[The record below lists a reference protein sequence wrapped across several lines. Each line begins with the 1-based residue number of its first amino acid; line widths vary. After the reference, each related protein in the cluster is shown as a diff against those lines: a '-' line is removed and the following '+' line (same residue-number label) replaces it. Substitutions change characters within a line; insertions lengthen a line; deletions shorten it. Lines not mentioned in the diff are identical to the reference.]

1 MSNWIGKSVRTRL
14 LNISKVYGEKDGF
27 MKLLVRYLHE
37 RLIYRI
43 SVSKYREN
51 LFLKGGSLLYAYNGM
66 KGRPTQDIDFLAAKI
81 SRDAAHLKEIFA
93 EICQIECEEDGV
105 TFDESSIRTAEIT
118 QERKYPGTRVIIVAH
133 LDTIVQQISADICF
147 GDVIVP
153 APVDLD
159 YPVFL
164 DTTPPISIKAYSL
177 ETVVAEKFHAMV
189 EKDTEN
195 SRMKDF
201 FDCYQILIHQSNLVD
216 DVALA
221 DAIRATFEN
230 RNTVIADN
238 LQLFTD
244 AFSNDE
250 FRNSLWKNFL
260 KKINWNEHIEFAEVM
275 KIIQNRLGKFV

>member
-1 MSNWIGKSVRTRL
+1 MN
-14 LNISKVYGEKDGF
+14 
-27 MKLLVRYLHE
+27 
-37 RLIYRI
+37 
-43 SVSKYREN
+43 
-51 LFLKGGSLLYAYNGM
+51 
-66 KGRPTQDIDFLAAKI
+66 
-81 SRDAAHLKEIFA
+81 
-93 EICQIECEEDGV
+93 
-105 TFDESSIRTAEIT
+105 
-118 QERKYPGTRVIIVAH
+118 IVAQ
-133 LDTIVQQISADICF
+133 LDTIVQQISADIGF

-153 APVDLD
+153 EPVDLD

-201 FDCYQILIHQSNLVD
+201 FDCYQILKCQSNLIDEAV
-216 DVALA
+216 LE

-230 RNTVIADN
+230 RDTVIADN

-244 AFSNDE
+244 AFSSDV

-260 KKINWNEHIEFAEVM
+260 KKINWQDQIDFGEVM
-275 KIIQNRLGKFV
+275 RVIQNHLGKFV

>member
-1 MSNWIGKSVRTRL
+1 MSNGIGKSVRARL
-14 LNISKVYGEKDGF
+14 LNISKAYGEKDGF

-43 SVSKYREN
+43 SVSRYREN
-51 LFLKGGSLLYAYNGM
+51 FFLKGGSLLFAYNGM
-66 KGRPTQDIDFLAAKI
+66 EGRPTQDIDFLAAKI
-81 SRDAAHLKEIFA
+81 SRDAARLKEIFA
-93 EICQIECEEDGV
+93 EICQIECEADGV
-105 TFDESSIRTAEIT
+105 IFDAASIRTAEIT

-133 LDTIVQQISADICF
+133 LDTIVQQISADIGF

-164 DTTPPISIKAYSL
+164 DTTPPINIKAYSL

-201 FDCYQILIHQSNLVD
+201 FDCYQILKYQSSLVD
-216 DVALA
+216 EAVLE
-221 DAIRATFEN
+221 DAIRATFKN
-230 RNTVIADN
+230 RDTVIADN

-244 AFSNDE
+244 AFSNDD

-260 KKINWNEHIEFAEVM
+260 KKINWQEQIEFAEVM
-275 KIIQNRLGKFV
+275 KVIQNRLGKFV

>member
-1 MSNWIGKSVRTRL
+1 MSNGIGKSVRARL
-14 LNISKVYGEKDGF
+14 LNISKTYGEKDGF

-43 SVSKYREN
+43 SVSRYREN
-51 LFLKGGSLLYAYNGM
+51 FFLKGGSLLFAYNGM

-81 SRDAAHLKEIFA
+81 SRDAARLKEIFA

-105 TFDESSIRTAEIT
+105 IFDAASIRTAEIT

-133 LDTIVQQISADICF
+133 LDTIVQQISADIGF

-201 FDCYQILIHQSNLVD
+201 FDCYQILIYQSNLIDEAV
-216 DVALA
+216 LE

-230 RNTVIADN
+230 RDTVVADN

-244 AFSNDE
+244 AFSNDD

-260 KKINWNEHIEFAEVM
+260 KKINWQEQVEFAEVM
-275 KIIQNRLGKFV
+275 KVIQNRLGKFV

>member
-1 MSNWIGKSVRTRL
+1 MGKSVRARL
-14 LNISKVYGEKDGF
+14 LNISKTYGEKDGF

-51 LFLKGGSLLYAYNGM
+51 FFLKGGSLLFAYNGM

-81 SRDAAHLKEIFA
+81 SRDAARLKEIFA
-93 EICQIECEEDGV
+93 EICQIGCEEDGV
-105 TFDESSIRTAEIT
+105 IFDAASIRTAEIT

-133 LDTIVQQISADICF
+133 LDTIVQQISADIGF

-201 FDCYQILIHQSNLVD
+201 FDCYQILIYQSNLID
-216 DVALA
+216 EAFLE

-230 RNTVIADN
+230 RDTVIADN

-260 KKINWNEHIEFAEVM
+260 KKINWQEQIEFAEVM
-275 KIIQNRLGKFV
+275 NVIQNRLGKFV

>member
-1 MSNWIGKSVRTRL
+1 MSNGIGKSVRARL
-14 LNISKVYGEKDGF
+14 LNISKTYGEKDGF

-43 SVSKYREN
+43 SVSRYREN
-51 LFLKGGSLLYAYNGM
+51 FFLKGGSLLFAYNGM

-81 SRDAAHLKEIFA
+81 SRDAARLKEIFA

-105 TFDESSIRTAEIT
+105 IFDAASIRTAEIT

-133 LDTIVQQISADICF
+133 LDTIVQQISADIGF

-201 FDCYQILIHQSNLVD
+201 FDCYQILIYQSNLIDEAV
-216 DVALA
+216 LE

-230 RNTVIADN
+230 RDTVVADN

-244 AFSNDE
+244 AFSNDD

-260 KKINWNEHIEFAEVM
+260 KKINWQEQIEFAEVM
-275 KIIQNRLGKFV
+275 KVIQNRLGKFV

>member
-1 MSNWIGKSVRTRL
+1 MSNGIGKSVRSRL
-14 LNISKVYGEKDGF
+14 LNISKVNGEKDGF

-43 SVSKYREN
+43 SASKYREN
-51 LFLKGGSLLYAYNGM
+51 FFLKGGSLLFAYNGM
-66 KGRPTQDIDFLAAKI
+66 KGRPTQDIDFLATMI
-81 SRDAAHLKEIFA
+81 SRDAARLKEIFA
-93 EICQIECEEDGV
+93 ELCQIECEEDGV
-105 TFDESSIRTAEIT
+105 IFDANSIRTTEIT

-133 LDTIVQQISADICF
+133 LDTIVQQISADIGF

-153 APVDLD
+153 APIDLD

-201 FDCYQILIHQSNLVD
+201 FDCYQILKHQSNLID
-216 DVALA
+216 EVALA

-230 RNTVIADN
+230 RDTIIADN

-244 AFSNDE
+244 SFYNDD

-260 KKINWNEHIEFAEVM
+260 KKINWEEQIEFVEVM
-275 KIIQNRLGKFV
+275 KVIQNRLGKFV

>member
-1 MSNWIGKSVRTRL
+1 MSNGIGKSVRSRL
-14 LNISKVYGEKDGF
+14 LNISKVNGEKDGF

-51 LFLKGGSLLYAYNGM
+51 FFLKGGSLLFAYNWM

-81 SRDAAHLKEIFA
+81 SRDAARLKEIFA
-93 EICQIECEEDGV
+93 ELCQIECEEDGV
-105 TFDESSIRTAEIT
+105 IFDANSIRTTEIT

-133 LDTIVQQISADICF
+133 LDTIVQQISADIGF

-153 APVDLD
+153 APIDLD

-201 FDCYQILIHQSNLVD
+201 FDCYQILKHQSNLID
-216 DVALA
+216 EVALA

-230 RNTVIADN
+230 RDTIIADN

-244 AFSNDE
+244 SFYNDD

-260 KKINWNEHIEFAEVM
+260 KKINREEQIEFVEVM
-275 KIIQNRLGKFV
+275 KVIQNRLGKFV

>member
-1 MSNWIGKSVRTRL
+1 MSNGIGKSVRARL
-14 LNISKVYGEKDGF
+14 LNISKAYGEKDGF

-51 LFLKGGSLLYAYNGM
+51 FFLKGGSLLFAYNGM

-81 SRDAAHLKEIFA
+81 SRDAAHLMEIFA

-105 TFDESSIRTAEIT
+105 IFDAASIRTAEIT

-133 LDTIVQQISADICF
+133 LDTIVQQISADIGF

-201 FDCYQILIHQSNLVD
+201 FDCYQILIYQSNLIDEAV
-216 DVALA
+216 LE
-221 DAIRATFEN
+221 DAIRATFKN
-230 RNTVIADN
+230 RDTVIADN

-244 AFSNDE
+244 AFSNDD

-260 KKINWNEHIEFAEVM
+260 KKINWQEQIEFAEVM
-275 KIIQNRLGKFV
+275 KVIQNRLGKFV

>member
-1 MSNWIGKSVRTRL
+1 MSNGIGKSVRARL
-14 LNISKVYGEKDGF
+14 LNISKTYGEKDGF

-43 SVSKYREN
+43 SVSRYREN
-51 LFLKGGSLLYAYNGM
+51 FFLKGGSLLFAYNGM

-81 SRDAAHLKEIFA
+81 SRDAARLKEIFA

-105 TFDESSIRTAEIT
+105 IFDAASIRTAEIT

-133 LDTIVQQISADICF
+133 LDTIVQQISADIGF

-201 FDCYQILIHQSNLVD
+201 FDCYQILIYQSNLIDEAV
-216 DVALA
+216 LE

-230 RNTVIADN
+230 RDTVVADN

-260 KKINWNEHIEFAEVM
+260 KKINWQEQIEFAEVM
-275 KIIQNRLGKFV
+275 KVIQNRLGKFV

>member
-1 MSNWIGKSVRTRL
+1 MSNGIGKSVRSRL
-14 LNISKVYGEKDGF
+14 LNISKVNGEKDGF

-51 LFLKGGSLLYAYNGM
+51 FFLKGGSLLFAYNGM
-66 KGRPTQDIDFLAAKI
+66 KGRPTQDIDFLATMI
-81 SRDAAHLKEIFA
+81 SRDAARLKEIFA
-93 EICQIECEEDGV
+93 ELCQIECEEDGV
-105 TFDESSIRTAEIT
+105 TFDANSIRTTEIT

-133 LDTIVQQISADICF
+133 LDTIVQQISADIGF

-153 APVDLD
+153 APIDLD

-201 FDCYQILIHQSNLVD
+201 FDCYQILKHQSNLID
-216 DVALA
+216 EVALA

-230 RNTVIADN
+230 RDTIIADN

-244 AFSNDE
+244 SFYNDD

-260 KKINWNEHIEFAEVM
+260 KKINWEKQIEFVEVM
-275 KIIQNRLGKFV
+275 KVIQNRLGKFV

>member
-1 MSNWIGKSVRTRL
+1 MSNGIGKSVRARL
-14 LNISKVYGEKDGF
+14 LNISKTYGEKDGF

-43 SVSKYREN
+43 SVSRYREN
-51 LFLKGGSLLYAYNGM
+51 FFLKGGSLLFAYNGM

-81 SRDAAHLKEIFA
+81 SRDAARLKEIFA

-105 TFDESSIRTAEIT
+105 IFDAASIRTAEIT

-133 LDTIVQQISADICF
+133 LDTIVQQISADIGF

-201 FDCYQILIHQSNLVD
+201 FDCYQILKNQSNLIDEAV
-216 DVALA
+216 LE

-230 RNTVIADN
+230 RDTVIADN

-244 AFSNDE
+244 AFSNDD

-260 KKINWNEHIEFAEVM
+260 KKINWQEQIEFAEVM
-275 KIIQNRLGKFV
+275 KVIQNRLGKFV

>member
-1 MSNWIGKSVRTRL
+1 MSIGIGKSVRSRL
-14 LNISKVYGEKDGF
+14 LSISKTYGEKDGF

-51 LFLKGGSLLYAYNGM
+51 FFLKGGSLLYAYNGM

-105 TFDESSIRTAEIT
+105 IFDAASIRIAEIT

-133 LDTIVQQISADICF
+133 LDTIVQQFSADIGF

-164 DTTPPISIKAYSL
+164 DTTPPINIKAYSL
-177 ETVVAEKFHAMV
+177 ETVVAEKFHTMV

-201 FDCYQILIHQSNLVD
+201 FDCYQILKYQSDLVD

-230 RNTVIADN
+230 RDTVVADN

-250 FRNSLWKNFL
+250 FRNSLWKNYL
-260 KKINWNEHIEFAEVM
+260 KKINWEEQIEFAEVM
-275 KIIQNRLGKFV
+275 KVIQNRLGKFV

>member
-1 MSNWIGKSVRTRL
+1 MSDGIGKSVRTRL
-14 LNISKVYGEKDGF
+14 LNISKAYGEKDGF

-43 SVSKYREN
+43 SVSRYREN
-51 LFLKGGSLLYAYNGM
+51 FFLKGGSLLFAYNGM

-81 SRDAAHLKEIFA
+81 SRDAARLKEIFA

-105 TFDESSIRTAEIT
+105 TFDAASIRTAEIT

-133 LDTIVQQISADICF
+133 LDTIVQQISADIGF

-201 FDCYQILIHQSNLVD
+201 FDCYQILICQSDLIDEAV
-216 DVALA
+216 LE
-221 DAIRATFEN
+221 DAIRATFKN
-230 RNTVIADN
+230 RDTVIADN

-244 AFSNDE
+244 AFSNDD

-260 KKINWNEHIEFAEVM
+260 KKINWKEQIEFAEVM
-275 KIIQNRLGKFV
+275 KVIQNRLGKFV

>member
-1 MSNWIGKSVRTRL
+1 MSNGIGKSVRARL
-14 LNISKVYGEKDGF
+14 LNISKTYGEKDGF

-43 SVSKYREN
+43 SVSRYREN
-51 LFLKGGSLLYAYNGM
+51 FFLKGGSLLFAYNGM

-81 SRDAAHLKEIFA
+81 SRDAARLKEIFA

-105 TFDESSIRTAEIT
+105 IFDAASIRTAEIT

-133 LDTIVQQISADICF
+133 LDTIVQQISADIGF

-201 FDCYQILIHQSNLVD
+201 FDCYQILIYQSNLIDEAV
-216 DVALA
+216 LE

-230 RNTVIADN
+230 RDTVVADN

-244 AFSNDE
+244 AFSNDD

-260 KKINWNEHIEFAEVM
+260 KKINWQEQIEFAEVM
-275 KIIQNRLGKFV
+275 KVIQNRLGRFV

>member
-1 MSNWIGKSVRTRL
+1 MSNGIGKSVRSRL
-14 LNISKVYGEKDGF
+14 LNISKVNGEKDGF

-51 LFLKGGSLLYAYNGM
+51 FFLKGGSLLFAYNGM
-66 KGRPTQDIDFLAAKI
+66 KGRPTQDIDFLAAMI
-81 SRDAAHLKEIFA
+81 SRDAARLKEIFA
-93 EICQIECEEDGV
+93 ELCQIECEEDGV
-105 TFDESSIRTAEIT
+105 TFDANSIRTTEIT

-133 LDTIVQQISADICF
+133 LDTIVQQISADIGF

-153 APVDLD
+153 APIDLD

-201 FDCYQILIHQSNLVD
+201 FDCYQILKHQSNLID
-216 DVALA
+216 EVALA

-230 RNTVIADN
+230 RDTIIADN

-244 AFSNDE
+244 SFYNDG

-260 KKINWNEHIEFAEVM
+260 KKINWEEQIEFVEVM
-275 KIIQNRLGKFV
+275 KVIQNRLGKFV